1 MYRIGIVDDVPADRA
16 DIQVTILDTCKDK
29 NAVQFKEYELLNR
42 KKELI
47 LKEIIDDV
55 TEGGIQALIVD
66 FRLDT
71 TAEVIEG
78 WEIVRFVHDEAPE
91 FPMVILTHAPM
102 EGKESPYTDADKVY
116 AKKSFL
122 KTSSPESQSMV
133 ENIFLNIDRYV
144 ENRKELEMSL
154 EAELRKLDQH
164 STDEETL
171 RHIMELETRLSGY
184 KKMHQTVFD
193 TRFDF
198 GELKSVLDELKKYEE
213 LLGNG

>member
-29 NAVQFKEYELLNR
+29 NAVHFKEYELLNR
-42 KKELI
+42 KKDHI
-47 LKEIIDDV
+47 LKEIIDDA
-55 TEGGIQALIVD
+55 TEGKIQALIVD

-71 TAEVIEG
+71 TAEVIAG
-78 WEIVRFVHDEAPE
+78 WEIVKFVHEEAPE

-116 AKKSFL
+116 AKKDFL
-122 KTSSPESQSMV
+122 KLSSPESRSMV

-144 ENRKELEMSL
+144 ENRKSLEMSL

-184 KKMHQTVFD
+184 KKMNQTVFD

-198 GELKSVLDELKKYEE
+198 GELRSVLDELKKYEE
-213 LLGNG
+213 LLGNK

>member
-29 NAVQFKEYELLNR
+29 NAVQFKEYTLLNR
-42 KKELI
+42 KKEHI

-55 TEGGIQALIVD
+55 TDGEIQALIVD

-71 TAEVIEG
+71 TAVVIEG
-78 WEIVRFVHDEAPE
+78 WEIVQFVHDETPE
-91 FPMVILTHAPM
+91 LPMVILTHAPM

-116 AKKSFL
+116 AKKIFL
-122 KTSSPESQSMV
+122 KISSPESRSMV

-144 ENRKELEMSL
+144 DNRKNLETSLEM
-154 EAELRKLDQH
+154 ELQKLDQN
-164 STDEETL
+164 STDEKIL

-184 KKMHQTVFD
+184 KKMNQTVFD
-193 TRFDF
+193 TSFDL
-198 GELKSVLDELKKYEE
+198 GELKSVLDDLKKYEE

>member
-16 DIQVTILDTCKDK
+16 DIQVTVLDTCSDK
-29 NAVQFKEYELLNR
+29 NAVQFKDYELLNR
-42 KKELI
+42 KKDHI
-47 LKEIIDDV
+47 LEEIINDV
-55 TEGGIQALIVD
+55 TDGQIQALIVD

-71 TAEVIEG
+71 TADVIEG
-78 WEIVRFVHDEAPE
+78 WEIVKFVHDGAPE

-122 KTSSPESQSMV
+122 KLSSPESRSMV

-144 ENRKELEMSL
+144 KNRENLETSL
-154 EAELRKLDQH
+154 ELELRKLDQN
-164 STDEETL
+164 STDEEIL

-184 KKMHQTVFD
+184 KKMDQTVFD
-193 TRFDF
+193 TKLDF
-198 GELKSVLDELKKYEE
+198 SELKDALDDLKKYEE
-213 LLGNG
+213 LLGSR